1 MVQFWLD
8 NITSLINTENLNF
21 NDISQSQKQIQNVV
35 IQAMGFTPG
44 FDAYGKAV
52 LQDAAGYKPYA
63 VYTNQKNIE
72 NRATLRM
79 FGGTDKLHN
88 EMIESQ
94 YKGN

>member
-1 MVQFWLD
+1 MGKATD
-8 NITSLINTENLNF
+8 ME
-21 NDISQSQKQIQNVV
+21 SQKQIQNVV

-72 NRATLRM
+72 NRSTLRI
-79 FGGTDKLHN
+79 FGGTDRIHN
-88 EMIESQ
+88 EMINSQ
-94 YKGN
+94 YQLGK